1 MIVDTWA
8 LISVSL
14 LVLLSRCKKSTN
26 FKEESIDGQM
36 VGTMDERSDECLG
49 RKGGSLNEPIR
60 GSGESHGRL
69 PGAPLVGVS
78 AKEVSAW

>member
-1 MIVDTWA
+1 MIADTCA
-8 LISVSL
+8 LIWFSL
-14 LVLLSRCKKSTN
+14 LLLFSKCKKSTN

-60 GSGESHGRL
+60 DSGESHGGL

>member
-1 MIVDTWA
+1 MIADTWA
-8 LISVSL
+8 LIWVSL
-14 LVLLSRCKKSTN
+14 LVLTSRCKKSTN

-36 VGTMDERSDECLG
+36 VGTMDERSNECLG
-49 RKGGSLNEPIR
+49 RKGETLNESIR
-60 GSGESHGRL
+60 DSGESHGGL